1 MKKSAHPV
9 EEDAHKEIRKFVTER
24 DEALLSLDMEKIK
37 AYGTKYGARFSDDH
51 DTFWTSVHMARS
63 AAKTLPMEARK
74 ISKRWLLA
82 RGLRSFD
89 DGDVKV

>member
-9 EEDAHKEIRKFVTER
+9 DEDVHKEMKQMVTER

-82 RGLRSFD
+82 RGFRSLD